1 MNIDNINMERVFY
14 NTLYIGWSF
23 VVGFLFALY
32 LIDAEK
38 YNTERQ
44 TINKIENRVLN
55 WESQTLSKDEVNLII
70 RGY

>member
-23 VVGFLFALY
+23 VIGFLFALY
-32 LIDAEK
+32 MVDAEK
-38 YNTERQ
+38 FNEDTR
-44 TINKIENRVLN
+44 TLINLENRVLN
-55 WESQTLSKDEVNLII
+55 WEGDTMTKEDLELIV